1 MTALVLL
8 PGMDGTGDLFA
19 PLLSALPPA
28 LRTIVVRYP
37 CDRPLGYAGRTRGPK
52 DQPFVLL
59 GESFSGPIAAAIAA
73 ARRPACAG

>member
-37 CDRPLGYAGRTRGPK
+37 ATGR
-52 DQPFVLL
+52 
-59 GESFSGPIAAAIAA
+59 
-73 ARRPACAG
+73 